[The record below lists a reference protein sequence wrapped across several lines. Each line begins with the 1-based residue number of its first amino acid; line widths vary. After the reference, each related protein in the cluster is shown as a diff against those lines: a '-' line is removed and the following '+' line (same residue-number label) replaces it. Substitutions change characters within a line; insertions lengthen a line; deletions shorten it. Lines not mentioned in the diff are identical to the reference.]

1 MSLAAEMMMTDTLAV
16 RVARRWPEARG
27 IEAFELV
34 HPEGAALPPF
44 SAGAHVDVH
53 LPGAIVRPYSICS
66 APHERWRYLLCVLR
80 EPASRG
86 GSRALHDA
94 VAEGDVLRIGRPRN
108 LFALAEGASHHLL
121 LAGGIGITPIL
132 SMAQQLVQAGQ
143 GNFALHYA
151 VQERGRAA
159 LLGALAV
166 PGLAERSRLYCSAGE
181 APSRMDIGALLAH
194 AVPGTHVYACGP
206 ARFVQAVQ
214 SAAAAQGWAP
224 ERMHVELFAAP
235 QAVRAD
241 GDAAFEL
248 VLARSGRVVN
258 VPAGCSATE
267 ALADAGV
274 AVPTSCEQGV
284 CGTCLMGVVSGLPDH
299 RDMYLSPEEQAHNDQ
314 FLPCCSRAL
323 TERLVVDW

>member
-1 MSLAAEMMMTDTLAV
+1 MSLATGMMAGTLAV

-34 HPEGAALPPF
+34 HPEGQALPAF
-44 SAGAHVDVH
+44 GAGAHVDVH

-86 GSRALHDA
+86 GSSALHDA
-94 VAEGDVLRIGRPRN
+94 VAEGDVLRIGHPRN
-108 LFALAEGASHHLL
+108 LFALDPGARHHLL

-132 SMAQQLVQAGQ
+132 SMAQQLVQTG
-143 GNFALHYA
+143 GSFEVHYA
-151 VQERGRAA
+151 VQERDRAA
-159 LLGALAV
+159 LLGLLAG
-166 PGLAERSRLYCSAGE
+166 PGLAERSQLYCSAGD
-181 APSRMDIGALLAH
+181 APSRMDIAALLAQ
-194 AVPGTHVYACGP
+194 APPGTHVYACGP
-206 ARFVQAVQ
+206 ARLVQAVQ
-214 SAAAAQGWAP
+214 AAAAGQGWAP
-224 ERMHVELFAAP
+224 GRVHVELFAAP

-248 VLARSGRVVN
+248 VLARSGRVVP
-258 VPAGCSATE
+258 VAAGCSATE
-267 ALADAGV
+267 ALAAAGV

-284 CGTCLMGVVSGLPDH
+284 CGTCLVGVVSGLPDH
-299 RDMYLSPEEQAHNDQ
+299 RDLYLSPEEQQRNDQ

-323 TERLVVDW
+323 TERLVVDL

>member
-1 MSLAAEMMMTDTLAV
+1 MTAAAEMNTLAV

-34 HPEGAALPPF
+34 HPHGDALPAF

-53 LPGAIVRPYSICS
+53 LPGAMVRPYSICS
-66 APHERWRYLLCVLR
+66 APHELWRYLICVLR

-94 VAEGDVLRIGRPRN
+94 VQEGDVLRIGRPRN

-132 SMAQQLVQAGQ
+132 CMAQQLVQAGD
-143 GNFALHYA
+143 GKHFALHYA
-151 VQERGRAA
+151 VQERERAA
-159 LLGALAV
+159 LLGALAA
-166 PGLAERSRLYCSAGE
+166 PGLAERSHLYCSSGGE
-181 APSRMDIGALLAH
+181 VPARMDIGQLLAQ
-194 AVPGTHVYACGP
+194 AAAGTHVYACGP

-214 SAAAAQGWAP
+214 SAAAAQGWAG
-224 ERMHVELFAAP
+224 ERVHVELFAAP
-235 QAVRAD
+235 QLLRSH

-248 VLARSGRVVN
+248 VLARSGRVVD

-267 ALADAGV
+267 ALAAAGV
-274 AVPTSCEQGV
+274 AVPTSCAQGV
-284 CGTCLMGVVSGLPDH
+284 CGTCLMGVVSGVPDH
-299 RDMYLSPEEQAHNDQ
+299 RDMYLSAEEQLRNDQ

-323 TERLVVDW
+323 TGRLVVDL